1 MDVYHKILT
10 KIYEVTGGKD
20 TVEVDLN
27 DLLKKEGFFS
37 NIDSIA
43 SHLTTESWVAET
55 PRPRVIL
62 LTHWGAAEAK
72 RVLSNTPDTVRVI
85 AKDAN
90 RLLEDSRELIIMLE
104 EFAASPTVA
113 HFNTIEKR
121 FSDLNEL
128 FARIRSNI

>member
-27 DLLKKEGFFS
+27 DLLKREGFFS
-37 NIDSIA
+37 NIDNISL
-43 SHLTTESWVAET
+43 HLTTESWVAET
-55 PRPRVIL
+55 PRPRVVK

-72 RVLSNTPDTVRVI
+72 RVLSNTPDTIREL

-90 RLLEDSRELIIMLE
+90 RLLADSRELIIMLE
-104 EFAASPTVA
+104 EFAVSPSSTN
-113 HFNTIEKR
+113 FKTIEKR
-121 FSDLNEL
+121 FVDLSAIFE
-128 FARIRSNI
+128 RIRGNI

>member
-10 KIYEVTGGKD
+10 KIYEATGGKD

-27 DLLKKEGFFS
+27 DLLKREGFFS

-55 PRPRVIL
+55 PRPRVVL

-72 RVLSNTPDTVRVI
+72 RVLTNTPDKARNVT
-85 AKDAN
+85 KDSN
-90 RLLEDSRELIIMLE
+90 RMLADVRELVIMLE
-104 EFAASPTVA
+104 EFAADPSENRLAPIGKRLVELNSA
-113 HFNTIEKR
+113 FEKIKAN
-121 FSDLNEL
+121 F
-128 FARIRSNI
+128 

>member
-27 DLLKKEGFFS
+27 DLLKREGFFS
-37 NIDSIA
+37 NIDNISL
-43 SHLTTESWVAET
+43 HLTTESWVAET
-55 PRPRVIL
+55 PRPRVVK

-72 RVLSNTPDTVRVI
+72 RVLSNAPDTIREL

-90 RLLEDSRELIIMLE
+90 RLLADSRELIIMLE
-104 EFAASPTVA
+104 EFAVSPSSTN
-113 HFNTIEKR
+113 FKTIEKR
-121 FSDLNEL
+121 FVDLSAIFE
-128 FARIRSNI
+128 RIRGNI